1 MAEEKGYDVMLMAF
15 AAASERLGRHW
26 RLRIFGKGPR
36 LDEMKGLAAQLGIA
50 DHLEFH
56 GFVDNPYPFMAAAD
70 ILVHAARFEPFG
82 IVYTEALSLG
92 LPVVATD
99 CPGGPASIFDGGRY
113 GLLTPE
119 GDQEALA
126 AGILRLA
133 EDPGLRRDLG
143 NEGPNERTT
152 TLRRSSPR
160 RWRRSQIP

>member
-1 MAEEKGYDVMLMAF
+1 MD
-15 AAASERLGRHW
+15 SW
-26 RLRIFGKGPR
+26 TIRI
-36 LDEMKGLAAQLGIA
+36 
-50 DHLEFH
+50 
-56 GFVDNPYPFMAAAD
+56 PFMAAAD

-99 CPGGPASIFDGGRY
+99 CPGGPGPIFDGGQY

-133 EDPGLRRDLG
+133 EDPGLRRDLSAK
-143 NEGPNERTT
+143 GPERANDYAPEIIAAQMAAVADSMSGT
-152 TLRRSSPR
+152 SPSASGHYSTQEDNR
-160 RWRRSQIP
+160 